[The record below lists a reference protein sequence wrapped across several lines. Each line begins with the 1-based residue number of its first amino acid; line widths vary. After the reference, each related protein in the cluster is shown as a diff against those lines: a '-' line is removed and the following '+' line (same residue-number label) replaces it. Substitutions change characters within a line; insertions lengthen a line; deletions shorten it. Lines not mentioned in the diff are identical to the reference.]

1 VKKPLILL
9 AVFVLL
15 CVFDVAYLL
24 CMTFRFNIRKATE
37 AASLFIKME
46 GGRLNVMKLVKL
58 IYLLD
63 RISIARRGI
72 PVVGGIYY
80 SMRNGP
86 VTSELLDVINAGKL
100 ADDTDT
106 SWEQFISDRDKHE
119 VELQKDLP
127 PIDFISE
134 SEKRLIEEIYREHG
148 AKDQWQIRNW
158 CHQNCGE
165 WTPLEA
171 GRERIMVEEIA
182 ANVGKSAAEVKRIA
196 EEAAES
202 NLLTRAFSSSPL
214 VYA

>member
-1 VKKPLILL
+1 M
-9 AVFVLL
+9 
-15 CVFDVAYLL
+15 AYLL

-46 GGRLNVMKLVKL
+46 GGKLNVMKLVKL
-58 IYLLD
+58 VYLLD

-100 ADDTDT
+100 ADDADS
-106 SWEQFISDRDKHE
+106 SWEQYISDRDKHE
-119 VELQKDLP
+119 VALQKDP
-127 PIDFISE
+127 PLDFISE
-134 SEKRLIEEIYREHG
+134 SEIKLIEATYKEHG
-148 AKDQWQIRNW
+148 AKDQWQIRDW

-165 WTPLEA
+165 WSPLQA

-182 ANVGKSAAEVKRIA
+182 VNVGKSEAEVKRIA

-202 NLLTRAFSSSPL
+202 NLLSSAFSASPL

>member
-1 VKKPLILL
+1 MINTLILL
-9 AVFVLL
+9 AFWALL
-15 CVFDVAYLL
+15 KAFDMAYLFD
-24 CMTFRFNIRKATE
+24 MTFRFNIRKATE

-46 GGRLNVMKLVKL
+46 GGKLNVMKLVKL
-58 IYLLD
+58 VYLLD
-63 RISIARRGI
+63 RLSIARRGI

-100 ADDTDT
+100 ADDADS
-106 SWEQFISDRDKHE
+106 SWEQFISDRERHE
-119 VELQKDLP
+119 VGLQKDP

-134 SEKRLIEEIYREHG
+134 SEIKLIQDTYKEHG
-148 AKDQWQIRNW
+148 AKDQWQIRDW

-182 ANVGKSAAEVKRIA
+182 VNVGKSEAEVKRIT

-202 NLLTRAFSSSPL
+202 NLLNRAFSASPL